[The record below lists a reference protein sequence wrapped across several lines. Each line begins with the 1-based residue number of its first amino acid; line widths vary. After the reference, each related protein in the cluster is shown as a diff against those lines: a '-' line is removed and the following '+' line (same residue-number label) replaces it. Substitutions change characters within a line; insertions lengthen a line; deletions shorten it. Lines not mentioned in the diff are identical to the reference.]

1 MKVIKYPAK
10 EEWSEIVERPHLDV
24 SQLNA
29 TVQGVLDDVKNH
41 SDEAVKC
48 YEEKFDHAH
57 LDSLARSTALSY

>member
-41 SDEAVKC
+41 GDEAVKC
-48 YEEKFDHAH
+48 YE
-57 LDSLARSTALSY
+57 

>member
-29 TVQGVLDDVKNH
+29 TVQGVLD
-41 SDEAVKC
+41 
-48 YEEKFDHAH
+48 EKRFWEIIGKLKELGAQGI
-57 LDSLARSTALSY
+57 LVTPIEKMIL